1 MKNIVRAL
9 ALTGIL
15 GAAAA
20 AAQAQV
26 GISIGVRT
34 APVVADV
41 QYGVPP
47 CPGDGYVWQPGY
59 YVGSMWYP
67 GQWVY
72 AGYGYAP
79 RYDGGYRVY
88 DPGYRVYDRD
98 DYRYRDHDDY
108 YRHEYREHDRGWD
121 HDRGEHRGWDR
132 H

>member
-15 GAAAA
+15 GVAAA

-26 GISIGVRT
+26 GIAIGVRT
-34 APVVADV
+34 APVVVGVDE
-41 QYGVPP
+41 GVPP

-72 AGYGYAP
+72 AGYRYAP
-79 RYDGGYRVY
+79 RTYGYYGGYRVY
-88 DPGYRVYDRD
+88 DHDDYRRFDRDDFRYRDRD
-98 DYRYRDHDDY
+98 DYRHYDRDH
-108 YRHEYREHDRGWD
+108 G
-121 HDRGEHRGWDR
+121 RGEHRGWDHDR
-132 H
+132 R